1 MDLVEGEGAGDRVW
15 LWLFELRLLLMRGP
29 KRPTTLR
36 HVARLLPPSALL
48 CLGLLDPEV
57 LLSLQHLIPL
67 RFHLGGAMSI
77 RSSKRGKKRQS
88 ANVVSYQV
96 IIDEVGG

>member
-1 MDLVEGEGAGDRVW
+1 MGLVEGEGDGDRVW
-15 LWLFELRLLLMRGP
+15 LLLFELRLLLLRGP

-36 HVARLLPPSALL
+36 HVASLLLPSALL
-48 CLGLLDPEV
+48 FLGLLIPDV
-57 LLSLQHLIPL
+57 LLSLRHLLPL
-67 RFHLGGAMSI
+67 RLHLGGAMSI
-77 RSSKRGKKRQS
+77 HSSKRGKKRQN